1 MRRYVVKE
9 NVKHFERLLQSEA
22 DERKYAL
29 LDQMLSDAR
38 HELSRLEGIWSWTC
52 PHVRVPLEVGLAA
65 ENLLEL
71 IAQKHQADFGSLQLW
86 DRTAGGLCLIAHHN
100 FDGRSA
106 ERFAVVRDGDGT
118 VCEAAQASQAPVII
132 DDIEREQLFASLRD
146 WRRHMG
152 IRAIHTT
159 PLFDRTGKFIGAF
172 SMHYARSRSSTS
184 LEHQMYSAHAGQFSR
199 LFANVQRT

>member
-1 MRRYVVKE
+1 M
-9 NVKHFERLLQSEA
+9 
-22 DERKYAL
+22 D
-29 LDQMLSDAR
+29 LSTRPRAGR
-38 HELSRLEGIWSWTC
+38 SWK
-52 PHVRVPLEVGLAA
+52 
-65 ENLLEL
+65 NFLEL

-118 VCEAAQASQAPVII
+118 VCDAAQASQAPVII
-132 DDIEREQLFASLRD
+132 DDIEREQLFASLRG

-159 PLFDRTGKFIGAF
+159 PVFDLTGMFIGAF
-172 SMHYARSRSSTS
+172 SMHYARARSITS
-184 LEHQMYSAHAGQFSR
+184 LEHKMYSAHADQFSR
-199 LFANVQRT
+199 LFADVQRN